1 LAFAAVRGCLPQP
14 VLPDH
19 PAWAAGYWRDW
30 AAVWECLAD
39 PPAGSSLRGPLLDGR
54 DGVARMAD
62 AAVVARLAAYG
73 AGGFDLIHLLDPF
86 YAAQQPDGLILAELS
101 RDTGESCWLPFHPN
115 SAAPD
120 LAVWVEWRHY
130 RLCGDEARLR
140 AVFGPLLAHH
150 RWLRRHRTWPG
161 GLYWTTAHAAGLPT
175 PPGEDPDYHHH
186 RVWLE
191 ATLQANLSG
200 LLLGR
205 MGELLGE
212 TAAVE
217 ELTAE
222 RAPLTGRI
230 NAALWNEDT
239 SLYHAIEAG
248 GTPVG
253 RRSLGASWA
262 LLDRSL
268 ATEERRKA
276 LVQAVRNDH
285 NARRRATNGT
295 ASGGGPVSANGSGAT
310 ANGGAASSDSEPS
323 PEPLQTTPLA
333 AYVTMR
339 GAQAAGAFPLA
350 HALAVGAL
358 GDGTLDGD
366 DSATVA
372 LRILTVLE
380 GVVGLSLDWPLHQVT
395 WRNYLGHTAETGV
408 RGLRLGDAGT
418 ADLLAAGGMLTVR
431 SDVPFTF
438 AYHDREQEFQAAVPA
453 GVSTFELA

>member
-1 LAFAAVRGCLPQP
+1 LAFGAVRGCLPQP

-19 PAWAAGYWRDW
+19 PAWTARYWTDW
-30 AAVWECLAD
+30 SAVWECLGD
-39 PPAGSSLRGPLLDGR
+39 PPAASALRGPLLCGR
-54 DGVARMAD
+54 DGVARLAD
-62 AAVVARLAAYG
+62 AAVVARLAGYG
-73 AGGFDLIHLLDPF
+73 TAAGFDLIHLLDPF
-86 YAAQQPDGLILAELS
+86 YAAQQPDGHIPAELS
-101 RDTGESCWLPFHPN
+101 HDTGQSCWSPFHPN
-115 SAAPD
+115 SAGPD

-130 RLCGDEARLR
+130 RLTGDEARLR
-140 AVFGPLLAHH
+140 AVFRPLLAQH

-161 GLYWTTAHAAGLPT
+161 GLYWTTARAAGLPA
-175 PPGEDPDYHHH
+175 PPDEDPDYHHH
-186 RVWLE
+186 RTWLE
-191 ATLQANLSG
+191 PTLQASLSG

-217 ELTAE
+217 ALTAE
-222 RAPLTGRI
+222 RAALTGRI
-230 NAALWNEDT
+230 NAALWDDT
-239 SLYHAIEAG
+239 AALYRAVEAG
-248 GTPVG
+248 GVPVA

-276 LVQAVRNDH
+276 LMQTVRDDH
-285 NARRRATNGT
+285 NARRRA
-295 ASGGGPVSANGSGAT
+295 ANG
-310 ANGGAASSDSEPS
+310 ANGGPANGASTNGEPP

-333 AYVTMR
+333 AYVAIR
-339 GAQAAGAFPLA
+339 GAQATGAFPLA

-366 DSATVA
+366 DPQTVA
-372 LRILTVLE
+372 LRVLAVLE

-408 RGLRLGDAGT
+408 RGLRLGDAT
-418 ADLLAAGGMLTVR
+418 ADLLAADGVLTVR
-431 SDVPFTF
+431 TDVPFTF
-438 AYHDREQEFQAAVPA
+438 AYRDREQEFQAAVPA